1 MSYKRKNHLEFTSDF
16 TVEDLGIKEEWVYDI
31 EVEDNHNFF
40 GNEICVH
47 NSIYLSLDNLVN
59 KTIIE
64 QRQNATTKDII
75 DFMDKIC
82 ENKIQPFINKS
93 YIELAGYTN
102 AYSQKMIMK
111 RETLSDRGIWVA
123 KKRYLLNV
131 HNNEGVEYTK
141 PKLKVMG
148 LEMIKS
154 STPSACREKLWEA
167 IDIILNKTETDIIE
181 FISKFKKTFN
191 ESLSEDIAFP
201 RTVNGLKK
209 FSDEKTIFGKGCPIH
224 VRGALAYN
232 HLIKVNKLD
241 KKYPIIKEG
250 EKIKFLYLKEPN
262 TAHSHVISFPH
273 SIPSEFDLTKF
284 IDYDLQYEKSFV
296 DALKIILD
304 RVGWKTEK
312 VNSLESFFS

>member
-209 FSDEKTIFGKGCPIH
+209 FSDEKAIFGKGCPIH

-304 RVGWKTEK
+304 RVGWKTER

>member
-1 MSYKRKNHLEFTSDF
+1 
-16 TVEDLGIKEEWVYDI
+16 
-31 EVEDNHNFF
+31 
-40 GNEICVH
+40 
-47 NSIYLSLDNLVN
+47 
-59 KTIIE
+59 
-64 QRQNATTKDII
+64 
-75 DFMDKIC
+75 
-82 ENKIQPFINKS
+82 
-93 YIELAGYTN
+93 
-102 AYSQKMIMK
+102 
-111 RETLSDRGIWVA
+111 
-123 KKRYLLNV
+123 V

-181 FISKFKKTFN
+181 FISKFKKTFK

-209 FSDEKTIFGKGCPIH
+209 FSDEKAIFGKGCPIH

-304 RVGWKTEK
+304 RVGWKTER